1 MRWSSALE
9 ALPLVLDAV
18 VEGAWIAIVYLVL
31 QVLGARGPIL
41 LGPVQF
47 ALLAGLGVLLGRGA
61 LPWSGSVPVA
71 VVTVGAALAGWLLSP
86 AVRDALLYGD
96 LNTAVG
102 LHTGGWLA
110 GVAVVR
116 GAMHGESYEDDEVI
130 SRLLAWGL
138 PALAVPWV
146 LAQVA
151 TPAARSA
158 FVEPA
163 FADTLAFAVTALLG
177 LAVARLDV
185 LAAGSGLDWRRN
197 RSWLLVLALIVAG
210 AVLVGLPLAALLG
223 VPLDA
228 AVKGA
233 LGPLWIAVVVAISI
247 LAIPAG
253 FLVAG
258 LVALFRAILHPL
270 QTSSQPAPAVNPFAG
285 TQTQPGSDL
294 AFAVVAVVVVL
305 VVLAWLAWRLWP
317 GRGPHRQPMEE
328 ERDIVIPQAAF
339 HIALPV
345 PRWRRPGRP
354 PAPTDAVAAYV
365 AAVGELE
372 GRPGIERSADE
383 TPAAHARRLRTT
395 GRRIRPLEWLAADYQ
410 LARYAGRPLSTAEN
424 RRGVTRWRRIR
435 QLAASPEDAPPRS
448 GDAR

>member
-1 MRWSSALE
+1 MRWSSALD

-31 QVLGARGPIL
+31 QVLGAHGPIL

-47 ALLAGLGVLLGRGA
+47 AFLAGLGVLLGRGA
-61 LPWSGSVPVA
+61 LPWSGGTTVA
-71 VVTVGAALAGWLLSP
+71 LVTVGAALAGWLVSP
-86 AVRDALLYGD
+86 AVRDALLAGRLD
-96 LNTAVG
+96 TAVG

-138 PALAVPWV
+138 PALVVPWV
-146 LAQVA
+146 LAQLA
-151 TPAARSA
+151 TPAARGA

-163 FADTLAFAVTALLG
+163 FVDTLAFAVTALLG

-210 AVLVGLPLAALLG
+210 AVLVGVPLAALLG

-228 AVKGA
+228 AVRGA
-233 LGPLWIAVVVAISI
+233 LGPLWIALVVVISLI
-247 LAIPAG
+247 AIPAG

-270 QTSSQPAPAVNPFAG
+270 QTTSQPAPVVNPFAG
-285 TQTQPGSDL
+285 TQQQPGSDL
-294 AFAVVAVVVVL
+294 LFAVVAVVVVL
-305 VVLAWLAWRLWP
+305 AILAWLAWRLWP
-317 GRGPHRQPMEE
+317 GRGPRRQPIEE

-339 HIALPV
+339 RVTLPV
-345 PRWRRPGRP
+345 PRWRRAARP
-354 PAPTDAVAAYV
+354 PAPTDAVTAYV

-372 GRPGIERSADE
+372 GRPGLARSADE
-383 TPAAHARRLRTT
+383 TPAAHARRLRAT
-395 GRRIRPLEWLAADYQ
+395 GRRLRPLEWLAADYQ
-410 LARYAGRPLSTAEN
+410 LARYAGRPLSAAEN
-424 RRGVTRWRRIR
+424 RRGVLRWRHVR
-435 QLAASPEDAPPRS
+435 QVATSAENGPPPP
-448 GDAR
+448 GEAR